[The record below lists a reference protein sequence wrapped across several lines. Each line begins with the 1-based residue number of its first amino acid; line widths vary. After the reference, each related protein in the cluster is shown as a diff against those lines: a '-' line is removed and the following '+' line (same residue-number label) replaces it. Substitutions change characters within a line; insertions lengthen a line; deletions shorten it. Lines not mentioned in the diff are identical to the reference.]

1 MPVWTKYS
9 ATVQTGPVAH
19 PASYTVG
26 IGSFQGVKRQG
37 RDVDPPSSSSAE
49 VKERVELYKPTG
61 LQENNGCLF

>member
-26 IGSFQGVKRQG
+26 IGSLQGVKRPG
-37 RDVDPPSSSSAE
+37 RNVDHPSSSIAE
-49 VKERVELYKPTG
+49 VKERIELFKPTG
-61 LQENNGCLF
+61 VQRNNGCLF